1 MTNAEMAI
9 LSLVAEQPRHGY
21 EIEQVIE
28 ERGMR
33 EWTEIGFSSIYYLL
47 KKLEQGGLIEGQLE
61 EAARG
66 PARKVYRPTPAGEEA
81 LHAGVLDALSA
92 PRRSYSPLQLGLADL
107 SRIPPAEALAAL
119 GQYRDGLAAR
129 LAHVQ
134 ARWESQRPL
143 PYHVDAMFDHSVTM
157 IRAEMG
163 WVTQFISQLRDQT
176 GR

>member
-1 MTNAEMAI
+1 MTNAELAI
-9 LSLVAEQPRHGY
+9 LSLVAEKPRHGY

-47 KKLEQGGLIEGQLE
+47 KKLERDGLIKGQLE
-61 EAARG
+61 EAKRG
-66 PARKVYRPTPAGEEA
+66 PARKVYCPTLAGRDA

-92 PRRSYSPLQLGLADL
+92 PRRCYSSLQLGLADL
-107 SRIPPAEALAAL
+107 PGIPPDEALAAL
-119 GQYRDGLAAR
+119 RQYRDELAAR

-134 ARWESQRPL
+134 VRWESQRPL
-143 PYHVDAMFDHSVTM
+143 PYFVDAMFDHSATM

-163 WVTQFISQLRDQT
+163 WVTHFISQLEDQT
-176 GR
+176 G